1 MLPKAALATQ
11 RFLKDLAKISKS
23 TYRNLVLS
31 ATTTDPGQGFKPDRD
46 TGRIRPAST
55 RMRTTT
61 MKKIIVGGLAAV
73 ATAIGIATFP
83 AGPAHADTVD
93 TDAAAEATL
102 AASQFTAD
110 VTNAGFYNQGG
121 AGAQLVVG
129 INVCNQLDAGWT
141 PAQASD
147 KLYAHSGLSAFGSGQ
162 FVGIAVRD
170 LCPWHFGQGFYQSMP
185 HGGSGSGTLA

>member
-1 MLPKAALATQ
+1 
-11 RFLKDLAKISKS
+11 
-23 TYRNLVLS
+23 
-31 ATTTDPGQGFKPDRD
+31 
-46 TGRIRPAST
+46 
-55 RMRTTT
+55 

-73 ATAIGIATFP
+73 AAGIGSAAFP
-83 AGPAHADTVD
+83 AASAHADTLD
-93 TDAAAEATL
+93 TDAAAAAAV

-129 INVCNQLDAGWT
+129 INVCNKLDAGST
-141 PAQASD
+141 PAEASND
-147 KLYAHSGLSAFGSGQ
+147 LYVHSGLSDFGSGR

-185 HGGSGSGTLA
+185 HGGSRSGSLA